1 MSSFTFS
8 AADYTR
14 YKITQQQAKEIQK
27 LYQDAYK
34 RVKKE
39 IEDNRKFL
47 ETGTGY
53 LRDKQLN
60 DLKNSLL
67 DEMREIDK
75 KLNVIIPKN
84 MENTSKAVLNNIMS
98 LNKEYRIPIGTYS
111 ANVPTHIISGI
122 LDGSIYQKGWSLS
135 GALWKDLNKN
145 QSDINK
151 IVAEG
156 VTLNKSTY
164 EIAKDLEK
172 YVDPNAAKPWDW
184 SKVYPGVKKK
194 IDYNAQRLART
205 LVSHAYQK
213 SLVDTCRYNPF
224 VTAFIWH
231 MMSDYDCDICK
242 SRDGKLFAKDSLPLD
257 HPNGFCTYEAYI
269 PGKAEDREQR
279 ILDWIDGKPDAELE
293 RYADYLGYNAGH
305 SEIKR
310 YHNAW
315 YDNFS
320 ANVIKS
326 PNNIDTHLPLQ
337 SKSYTVA
344 KSINEAQQYAKEY
357 CKQYLGDKTFKGVA
371 DFKGISLDNAN
382 DILRGLNEIY
392 NNFDDMPKIGGIKVI
407 DPDSAKGK
415 KTFTSSDAVMAYS
428 PVEHGIYINKKVL
441 KSATSLEEH
450 NRQAQEAWDVVMAN
464 IDSLKGNQ
472 KELALRYKQAGRS
485 LVGDGS
491 AHDCFVHEMGHHSQW
506 EYFDTKTNNL
516 IGSRMKD
523 YAGNISGYATASK
536 SEYFAE
542 SFSAYC
548 KGERDILDPEYVE
561 YLDKKRKKE

>member
-39 IEDNRKFL
+39 IEDNRRFL

-75 KLNVIIPKN
+75 KLNVIIPQN
-84 MENTSKAVLNNIMS
+84 MESTSKAVLNNIMS
-98 LNKEYRIPIGTYS
+98 LNKAFRIPIATYS

-151 IVAEG
+151 IIAEC

-172 YVDPNAAKPWDW
+172 YVNPNAAKPWDW

-224 VTAFIWH
+224 VTSFIWH

-242 SRDGKLFAKDSLPLD
+242 SRDGKMFSKDNLPLD
-257 HPNGFCTYEAYI
+257 HPNGFCTFEAYI

-310 YHNAW
+310 YENTW
-315 YDNFS
+315 YDR
-320 ANVIKS
+320 I
-326 PNNIDTHLPLQ
+326 
-337 SKSYTVA
+337 
-344 KSINEAQQYAKEY
+344 
-357 CKQYLGDKTFKGVA
+357 
-371 DFKGISLDNAN
+371 
-382 DILRGLNEIY
+382 
-392 NNFDDMPKIGGIKVI
+392 
-407 DPDSAKGK
+407 
-415 KTFTSSDAVMAYS
+415 
-428 PVEHGIYINKKVL
+428 
-441 KSATSLEEH
+441 
-450 NRQAQEAWDVVMAN
+450 
-464 IDSLKGNQ
+464 
-472 KELALRYKQAGRS
+472 
-485 LVGDGS
+485 
-491 AHDCFVHEMGHHSQW
+491 
-506 EYFDTKTNNL
+506 
-516 IGSRMKD
+516 
-523 YAGNISGYATASK
+523 
-536 SEYFAE
+536 
-542 SFSAYC
+542 
-548 KGERDILDPEYVE
+548 
-561 YLDKKRKKE
+561 